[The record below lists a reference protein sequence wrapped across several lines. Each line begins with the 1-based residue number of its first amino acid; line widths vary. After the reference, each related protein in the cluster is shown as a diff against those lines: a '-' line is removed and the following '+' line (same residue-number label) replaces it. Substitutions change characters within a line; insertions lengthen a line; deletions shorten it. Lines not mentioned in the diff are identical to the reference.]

1 MEPVLHMAVLADLSG
16 LQTFVDQV
24 ASRVE
29 KEGAALVIGLPG
41 TGRSTLVKE
50 IQRQVEGAHTLL
62 LPQEDLDA
70 PAQVLGQSASR
81 LEHAEDRRNAL
92 QDEVVVEKRAE
103 ALAARL
109 AEQGVTLVVPLPAT
123 WRPDQAEPADT
134 PESFEAR
141 RRVRSILNAFVENKD
156 LKLVFVQESRFS
168 DEAPDQVPRFGE
180 AIRLPWARV
189 LWEALDDEESWGDLA
204 DAARKVLEMRPDLE
218 ERAGGPPSPIA
229 LRLAVG
235 AVWLGRSQPDVKSQL
250 RQPDAASSLALT
262 LARILRRRS
271 RASGQPATRL
281 VEAALLAA
289 RGRLPLPRAEA
300 LEVLNLRPGEQPFLT
315 EVLCYGER
323 LIRMSDAVRMAFSG
337 RRREDG
343 DREQQ
348 HAALAGLYATMDGQ
362 ADFAEVGPG
371 AAPYWLER
379 LHQAAHAGTLCS
391 EEWNRMAEATGHL
404 PRELIWDRAR
414 ALSRDR
420 RYREATTL
428 YAQCI
433 ERHPEDAYSWHY
445 DGYNRLRAGEG
456 LATTRPRYER
466 AVELEPGNP
475 RWNERLVSLLI
486 GQGLPDAA
494 EEAWEQALESIPE
507 AEHPRDWLAL
517 HLHGNVARKWLN
529 HGFPD
534 RAERVLKRVVP
545 EVIERKWELAEL
557 RQRIQDA
564 LEAMELRESVYPP
577 DYPWERRW
585 QDPGEVLPEVDASR
599 GRRLAWHPA
608 RVLARSVD
616 SVEVVFADFDPEKPP
631 PKIQD
636 TWRRDLSAVEIFTR
650 SVPADE
656 WEEAGGDSAALA
668 RGYWFIGVYETEGS
682 NSALRL
688 VSAEDRAGQ
697 EPPPAGYWQR
707 WISSQP
713 ISSR

>member
-1 MEPVLHMAVLADLSG
+1 MAVLADLSG

-50 IQRQVEGAHTLL
+50 LQQQVEGAHTLL
-62 LPQEDLDA
+62 LPQEDVDA

-81 LEHAEDRRNAL
+81 LEHAEDRRKAL
-92 QDEVVVEKRAE
+92 QDEVVVEKRAL
-103 ALAARL
+103 AVAARL

-123 WRPDQAEPADT
+123 WRLDQAEVACK
-134 PESFEAR
+134 PEAFEAR
-141 RRVRSILNAFVENKD
+141 RRVRSILKAFVENKD
-156 LKLVFVQESRFS
+156 LKLVFVQDSRFS
-168 DEAPDQVPRFGE
+168 DEAPYPDPRFGE
-180 AIRLPWARV
+180 AIRLPWVKV
-189 LWEALDDEESWGDLA
+189 LWEALDDEECWGDLA
-204 DAARKVLEMRPDLE
+204 DAAQKVLEMRPDLE
-218 ERAGGPPSPIA
+218 ERAGGSPSPIA

-235 AVWLGRSQPDVKSQL
+235 AVWLGWSPADVKSQL
-250 RQPDAASSLALT
+250 RQPDAVSGLALT
-262 LARILRRRS
+262 LAKMLRRRYRS
-271 RASGQPATRL
+271 ADGQATRL
-281 VEAALLAA
+281 SQVAMLAA
-289 RGRLPLPRAEA
+289 RGRLPLPRSEA
-300 LEVLNLRPGEQPFLT
+300 LELLNMRPGEEPFLT

-323 LIRMSDAVRMAFSG
+323 LVRMSDAVRLAFSG
-337 RRREDG
+337 RRREDV

-362 ADFAEVGPG
+362 ADFAEVGPR

-379 LHQAAHAGTLCS
+379 LHQAAHAGDLCF
-391 EEWNRMAEATGHL
+391 EEWNRMAEATGQL

-445 DGYNRLRAGEG
+445 DGYNRIRAGEG
-456 LATTRPRYER
+456 LATARPRYER
-466 AVELEPGNP
+466 AVELEPWNP

-486 GQGLPDAA
+486 GQGLPDSA
-494 EEAWEQALESIPE
+494 EQAWARALESIPG
-507 AEHPRDWLAL
+507 AEPPRHWLAL
-517 HLHGNVARKWLN
+517 HLHSNVARKWLDQ
-529 HGFPD
+529 GFPD
-534 RAERVLKRVVP
+534 RAERVLRRVAP
-545 EVIERKWELAEL
+545 EVIEQDRQLFEL

-577 DYPWERRW
+577 DYWWERRW
-585 QDPGEVLPEVDASR
+585 QDPGGALPEVDASR

-608 RVLARSVD
+608 RVLARSTD
-616 SVEVVFADFDPEKPP
+616 SVEVVFADFDPDKPP

-636 TWRRDLSAVEIFTR
+636 TWRRDLSTVELFTR

-668 RGYWFIGVYETEGS
+668 RGYWFIGVYVTEGS
-682 NSALRL
+682 KTALRL

-707 WISSQP
+707 WIRSQP
-713 ISSR
+713 ISRR